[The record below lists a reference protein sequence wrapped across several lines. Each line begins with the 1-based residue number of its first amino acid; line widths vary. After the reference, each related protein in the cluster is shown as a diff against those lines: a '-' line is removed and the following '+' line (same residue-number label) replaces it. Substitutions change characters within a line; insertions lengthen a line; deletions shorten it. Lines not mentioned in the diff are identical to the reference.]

1 MLHSPDWYKMKMTA
15 QSSRLKC
22 WLQPWVCLTASLP
35 GVMSLFLN
43 GPLFAPSSH
52 SALSVCIMQPLF
64 CNLHQNEDS
73 HCARATVLDQV
84 IYKASSKQSK
94 IHHLQ
99 IISLLTSHSIERVM
113 DWKIVTQGWNVVGN
127 ICHLSW
133 LTSSIMGRWWPG
145 NVIFVKGRRL
155 SVIWSRGVNYAPQ
168 GSELSAPSVWRI
180 IHKDLHKWEGA
191 FLILLLASFYFCLW
205 QIFLMTYFLL
215 AC

>member
-1 MLHSPDWYKMKMTA
+1 
-15 QSSRLKC
+15 
-22 WLQPWVCLTASLP
+22 
-35 GVMSLFLN
+35 
-43 GPLFAPSSH
+43 
-52 SALSVCIMQPLF
+52 MQPLF

-94 IHHLQ
+94 IHQLQ

-168 GSELSAPSVWRI
+168 GSELSAPGVWRI
-180 IHKDLHKWEGA
+180 TQIVAQVRISVLNTFTGLVL
-191 FLILLLASFYFCLW
+191 FLPLTYLPDDIFPPLMLASDPASLVTCLLKSSVSDKSVMDW
-205 QIFLMTYFLL
+205 SEAAECTHLCKKLI
-215 AC
+215 

>member
-1 MLHSPDWYKMKMTA
+1 
-15 QSSRLKC
+15 
-22 WLQPWVCLTASLP
+22 
-35 GVMSLFLN
+35 
-43 GPLFAPSSH
+43 
-52 SALSVCIMQPLF
+52 MQPLF

-84 IYKASSKQSK
+84 IYKQSK
-94 IHHLQ
+94 IHQLQ

-180 IHKDLHKWEGA
+180 TQIVAQVRISVLNTFTGLVL
-191 FLILLLASFYFCLW
+191 FLPLTYPPDDIFPPLMLASDPASLVTCLLKSSVSDKSVMDW
-205 QIFLMTYFLL
+205 SEAAECTHLCKKLI
-215 AC
+215 

>member
-1 MLHSPDWYKMKMTA
+1 
-15 QSSRLKC
+15 
-22 WLQPWVCLTASLP
+22 
-35 GVMSLFLN
+35 
-43 GPLFAPSSH
+43 
-52 SALSVCIMQPLF
+52 MQPLF

-94 IHHLQ
+94 IHQLQ

-113 DWKIVTQGWNVVGN
+113 DWKILTQGWNVVGN

-168 GSELSAPSVWRI
+168 GSELSAPGVWRI
-180 IHKDLHKWEGA
+180 TQIVAQVRISVLNTFTGLVLFLPLTDLPDDI
-191 FLILLLASFYFCLW
+191 FPPLMLASDPASLVTCLLKSSVSDKSVMDW
-205 QIFLMTYFLL
+205 SEAAECTHLCKKLI
-215 AC
+215 

>member
-1 MLHSPDWYKMKMTA
+1 
-15 QSSRLKC
+15 
-22 WLQPWVCLTASLP
+22 
-35 GVMSLFLN
+35 
-43 GPLFAPSSH
+43 
-52 SALSVCIMQPLF
+52 MQPLF

-94 IHHLQ
+94 IHQLQ

-168 GSELSAPSVWRI
+168 GSELSAPGVWRI
-180 IHKDLHKWEGA
+180 TQILAQVRSSVLNTGLALFLPLTDLPDDIFPPRGVSLWPG
-191 FLILLLASFYFCLW
+191 LISDVSPQKLC
-205 QIFLMTYFLL
+205 
-215 AC
+215 

>member
-1 MLHSPDWYKMKMTA
+1 
-15 QSSRLKC
+15 
-22 WLQPWVCLTASLP
+22 
-35 GVMSLFLN
+35 
-43 GPLFAPSSH
+43 
-52 SALSVCIMQPLF
+52 MQPLF

-94 IHHLQ
+94 IHQLQ

-113 DWKIVTQGWNVVGN
+113 DWKILTQGWNVVGN

-180 IHKDLHKWEGA
+180 TQILAQVRISVLNTFTGLVLFLPLTDLPDDI
-191 FLILLLASFYFCLW
+191 FPPLMLASDLASLVTCLLKSSVSDKSVMDW
-205 QIFLMTYFLL
+205 WSEAAECTHLCKKLI
-215 AC
+215 